1 MPFPLIS
8 INLIMKQLYT
18 CLLAG
23 ASLLLACGKKQEKQT
38 AENESFPIIELRS
51 RDTLLQKEYV
61 TQIQAIRNVEIRSK
75 VNGYLDRVLVDE
87 GQEVSAGQ
95 VLFLLNSEPYRVALE
110 KALAAVK
117 SAEAESLSA
126 RVEVQRVKV
135 LVEKNV
141 ISKTELQ
148 LAEAK
153 LDVALSKIRQAKA
166 EEADARLHLKYTEI
180 RSPFSGVIDRLPLK
194 LGSLVEEGTLLTTI
208 ADVSSVFAYFN
219 LSEAEYLSFMR
230 KRQQDSTGLLELKL
244 ADGSQFPVRG
254 KIETME
260 GQIDAATG
268 SIAFRARFANAGKLL
283 RHGATGR
290 VISTAAVKDALM
302 VPQKSVFEIQDRNYV
317 YIVDANGKVK
327 MKSFEVSARV
337 GTYYLV
343 AEGLKPGDRI
353 VYEGVQRV
361 KDGATISAKLVEP
374 VADVAAMKPTT
385 SKMETAPL

>member
-1 MPFPLIS
+1 
-8 INLIMKQLYT
+8 MKHLYT

-38 AENESFPIIELRS
+38 AENESFPVIELRS

-75 VNGYLDRVLVDE
+75 VNGYLERVMVDE

-95 VLFLLNSEPYRVALE
+95 ILFLLNSEPYRVALE

-317 YIVDANGKVK
+317 YIVDGNGKVK
-327 MKSFEVSARV
+327 MRSFEVGGRV

-343 AEGLKPGDRI
+343 ADGLKAGDRI
-353 VYEGVQRV
+353 VYEGIQRV
-361 KDGATISAKLVEP
+361 KDGATISARLVEP
-374 VADVAAMKPTT
+374 VADVAAMKPAAPNTT
-385 SKMETAPL
+385 TAPL

>member
-1 MPFPLIS
+1 
-8 INLIMKQLYT
+8 MKQLYT

>member
-1 MPFPLIS
+1 
-8 INLIMKQLYT
+8 MKQLYT

-38 AENESFPIIELRS
+38 AESESFPVIELRS

-374 VADVAAMKPTT
+374 VADVAAVKPAS
-385 SKMETAPL
+385 SKTETAPL

>member
-1 MPFPLIS
+1 
-8 INLIMKQLYT
+8 MKQLYT

-23 ASLLLACGKKQEKQT
+23 ATLLLACGKKQEKQT
-38 AENESFPIIELRS
+38 AENESFPVIELRS

-117 SAEAESLSA
+117 SAEAEALSA

-141 ISKTELQ
+141 ISKTEQQ

-219 LSEAEYLSFMR
+219 LSEAEYLQFMR

-374 VADVAAMKPTT
+374 VADVAAVKPASLKT
-385 SKMETAPL
+385 ETAPL